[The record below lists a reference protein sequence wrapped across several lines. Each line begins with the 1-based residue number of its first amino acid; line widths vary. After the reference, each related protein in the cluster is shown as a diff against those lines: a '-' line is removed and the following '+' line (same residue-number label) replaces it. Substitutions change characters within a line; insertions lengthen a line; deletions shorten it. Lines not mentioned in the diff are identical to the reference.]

1 MDTEPAWLPSIQQQL
16 KDAANDTERLI
27 RMVHNLAYYITN
39 STFFLQQK
47 LEQYQDENVRM
58 WQEQKPPQ
66 PATQESTQ
74 LYTLAFLVI
83 LIVFVLLRR

>member
-16 KDAANDTERLI
+16 KDAANDTDRLI
-27 RMVHNLAYYITN
+27 RMVHDLAYYITN
-39 STFFLQQK
+39 NTFFLQQK